1 MAWWT
6 AAWSVADD
14 TLRGWSQ
21 AAQSVV
27 AKIRLARNA
36 VGAFIFIVYA
46 LVAAAMIWPQY
57 DQYFLGV
64 ALVLMSV
71 IIWLAFFLV
80 SLPLRAKSIVRLI
93 DQGYPN
99 NAKELAIRMAA
110 RKLHEES
117 IETEEL
123 LVSTAWNEGRKAYHK
138 YKVKAMELKR
148 ELDAQPDPDAP
159 AAPRDSDGADAADK
173 P

>member
-1 MAWWT
+1 MAWWS
-6 AAWSVADD
+6 AAWSLADD
-14 TLRGWSQ
+14 TLRGWSKT
-21 AAQSVV
+21 AQGIV

-46 LVAAAMIWPQY
+46 LVASAMIWPQH

-64 ALVLMSV
+64 ALILMSV
-71 IIWLAFFLV
+71 IIWLAFVLV

-93 DQGYPN
+93 DTGYPE

-123 LVSTAWNEGRKAYHK
+123 IVATAWNEGRKAYHK
-138 YKVKAMELKR
+138 YKAKAMELKE
-148 ELDAQPDPDAP
+148 ELDREPAEPGPAPTSEDDAP
-159 AAPRDSDGADAADK
+159 DK
-173 P
+173 A